1 MKILKTNQSLK
12 LVDDNVEIH
21 NSLPV
26 GIYTLEYNG
35 MTEEFYLSQQNF
47 NEFKVPSKLYGNIDS
62 IVDRIIST
70 YKRRENRLG
79 VLLQGEK
86 GTGKSIISK
95 MVINA
100 LGIPVIMIK
109 DFYQNSSAMESF
121 FNELK
126 VPVVVFVDEFEKIY
140 KNEEMQAKLLSIM
153 DGTGQSDILFLLTS
167 NSSERISSY
176 MKNRPGRIFYSIKF
190 DGLEPET
197 IKEVIQDSV
206 TDPKKIEILERACI
220 IIGTVNFDLLMAMID
235 EITNTEIKDV
245 NELMYYLNME
255 PSESRYDAYAV
266 SKSHNNVMYYENYQS
281 NPLLSH
287 VSIESYAY
295 DIKTNKIIPDEQA
308 TVLGIE
314 NYRDIRTRVT
324 DCTNLVVTSDSITF
338 EDHEFFYTYKKVRI
352 RRLVF

>member
-35 MTEEFYLSQQNF
+35 MTENFYLSQQNF
-47 NEFKVPSKLYGNIDS
+47 SEFKVPSKLYGNVNS
-62 IVDRIIST
+62 IVNRIIST

-126 VPVVVFVDEFEKIY
+126 VPVVIFVDEFEKVY
-140 KNEEMQAKLLSIM
+140 RNDEMQTKLLSIM

-167 NSSERISSY
+167 ISNERISSY
-176 MKNRPGRIFYSIKF
+176 MKNRPGRIFYNIKF
-190 DGLEPET
+190 DGLEVET
-197 IKEVIQDSV
+197 IKEVIEDSV
-206 TDPKKIEILERACI
+206 TDPKKIEILERACT
-220 IIGTVNFDLLMAMID
+220 IIGTINFDLLMAMID
-235 EITNTEIKDV
+235 EINNTEIKNV
-245 NELMYYLNME
+245 NELIYYLNME
-255 PSESRYDAYAV
+255 PSEARYDGYAV
-266 SKSHNNVMYYENYQS
+266 LKSNPEVMYYDSYQQ
-281 NPLLSH
+281 NPLLAG
-287 VSIESYAY
+287 VIIESDPYSV
-295 DIKTNKIIPDEQA
+295 KTGKVLKEKESDE
-308 TVLGIE
+308 LGVGSYE
-314 NYRDIRTRVT
+314 CIRTSVAT
-324 DCTNLVVTSDSITF
+324 CYNLSINSDLIIF
-338 EDHEFFYTYKKVRI
+338 ENDTYKFTYKKVNI
-352 RRLVF
+352 RKLLF